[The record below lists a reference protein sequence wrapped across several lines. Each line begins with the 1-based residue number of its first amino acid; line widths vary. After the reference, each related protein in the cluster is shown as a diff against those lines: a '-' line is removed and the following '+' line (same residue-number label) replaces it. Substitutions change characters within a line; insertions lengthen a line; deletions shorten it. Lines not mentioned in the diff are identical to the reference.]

1 MAINGSTEL
10 RLVVGPSERD
20 PLVDAPATL
29 DQQNRRTLGA
39 NTEHGA
45 MPVVVFLSVAFAL
58 WAILAMAWG
67 QTLGRVITVPFVA
80 VTIAAAVLA
89 LTTLGHAK
97 RHGLRIV
104 ATVGDGVSVA
114 VTAVLVFAAR
124 GLVNWPFLSP
134 LTVADDAARHFGMV
148 NWIAAHGS
156 LPNVRTPELLQF
168 SEYPMSAHYLAA
180 TIARTFGAIPLRVA
194 NMAALGTTYGLWMVL
209 GSAVAF
215 AWKRVRPHSPRWQ
228 QVLAAATVPL
238 TGYATFTL
246 SLWAVTASYFYAQVL
261 GLWFA
266 AIVVAIILTN
276 PHAALG
282 ATLGATAKKRTFN
295 RALPSWWAVFAVL
308 MLGPS
313 LVYPLHLVLTPAVV
327 LSVVV
332 VERRASTAAL
342 LALGMAAI
350 GLGVQLPWLGA
361 ATKMSQEEG
370 SILQPS
376 FANLG
381 GLTVLLL
388 VGAGLVLVW
397 RTRTETVSVLSVVL
411 GAAQVGALALAHSAG
426 LVSRYTSIKVI
437 SSLLPGIVVLAAF
450 GSVSLAESLAQLLE
464 GFLAR
469 SLAPKGPAASFTES
483 VAGVAELVADGAVE
497 KRPAE
502 LSGDANVARKDGIQ
516 TVQDLKA
523 KRGLGGRLIP
533 SFAPAL
539 AGLLV
544 AFALVHA
551 IRFPPLTGL
560 TRPLVSA
567 DGYRVSRWASAHV
580 DPNQVGIVAPG
591 IEAYAL
597 WWTALDRKKDLAIL
611 RRMQPSST
619 QWSEWPEKSTNRY
632 LIVITKGQAIS
643 FAARTGVKVVF
654 RSGDAVLL
662 ERSS

>member
-1 MAINGSTEL
+1 
-10 RLVVGPSERD
+10 
-20 PLVDAPATL
+20 
-29 DQQNRRTLGA
+29 
-39 NTEHGA
+39 
-45 MPVVVFLSVAFAL
+45 
-58 WAILAMAWG
+58 
-67 QTLGRVITVPFVA
+67 
-80 VTIAAAVLA
+80 
-89 LTTLGHAK
+89 
-97 RHGLRIV
+97 
-104 ATVGDGVSVA
+104 
-114 VTAVLVFAAR
+114 
-124 GLVNWPFLSP
+124 
-134 LTVADDAARHFGMV
+134 
-148 NWIAAHGS
+148 
-156 LPNVRTPELLQF
+156 
-168 SEYPMSAHYLAA
+168 
-180 TIARTFGAIPLRVA
+180 
-194 NMAALGTTYGLWMVL
+194 
-209 GSAVAF
+209 
-215 AWKRVRPHSPRWQ
+215 
-228 QVLAAATVPL
+228 
-238 TGYATFTL
+238 
-246 SLWAVTASYFYAQVL
+246 
-261 GLWFA
+261 
-266 AIVVAIILTN
+266 
-276 PHAALG
+276 
-282 ATLGATAKKRTFN
+282 
-295 RALPSWWAVFAVL
+295 
-308 MLGPS
+308 
-313 LVYPLHLVLTPAVV
+313 
-327 LSVVV
+327 
-332 VERRASTAAL
+332 
-342 LALGMAAI
+342 
-350 GLGVQLPWLGA
+350 
-361 ATKMSQEEG
+361 
-370 SILQPS
+370 
-376 FANLG
+376 
-381 GLTVLLL
+381 
-388 VGAGLVLVW
+388 
-397 RTRTETVSVLSVVL
+397 VL

-450 GSVSLAESLAQLLE
+450 GAVSLAESLAEVLA

-469 SLAPKGPAASFTES
+469 SLARKRPAASVAEPAARVS
-483 VAGVAELVADGAVE
+483 VAHVGAAGVAELVADGAVE

>member
-10 RLVVGPSERD
+10 RLTGGPSERD

-29 DQQNRRTLGA
+29 DQQNRRTPRS
-39 NTEHGA
+39 NIEHGA
-45 MPVVVFLSVAFAL
+45 MPVGVFVSVAFAL
-58 WAILAMAWG
+58 WATLAMAWG

-80 VTIAAAVLA
+80 VTIAAVVLA
-89 LTTLGHAK
+89 LMILGHAK
-97 RHGLRIV
+97 RQGLRIV

-114 VTAVLVFAAR
+114 VTGVLVFAAR
-124 GLVNWPFLSP
+124 ELINWPFLSP

-156 LPNVRTPELLQF
+156 LPNARTPELLQF

-180 TIARTFGAIPLRVA
+180 TIARTFGVIPLRVA
-194 NMAALGTTYGLWMVL
+194 NMAALGTTYGLWMIL

-215 AWKRVRPHSPRWQ
+215 AWKRIRPHSPRWQ
-228 QVLAAATVPL
+228 QALAAATVPF

-246 SLWAVTASYFYAQVL
+246 SLWAVTASYFYAQVV

-266 AIVVAIILTN
+266 AVVVALILTN
-276 PHAALG
+276 PHAV
-282 ATLGATAKKRTFN
+282 LGATAKKRTFN
-295 RALPSWWAVFAVL
+295 RTLPSWWPVFALL

-332 VERRASTAAL
+332 VERRASTAAI

-350 GLGVQLPWLGA
+350 GLGVQLPFLGA

-397 RTRTETVSVLSVVL
+397 RTRTETVSVLSIAL
-411 GAAQVGALALAHSAG
+411 GGAQVGALALAHAAG
-426 LVSRYTSIKVI
+426 LVSQYTSIKVI

-450 GSVSLAESLAQLLE
+450 GSISLAESLARSLE
-464 GFLAR
+464 GFLAG
-469 SLAPKGPAASFTES
+469 SP
-483 VAGVAELVADGAVE
+483 
-497 KRPAE
+497 
-502 LSGDANVARKDGIQ
+502 ARK
-516 TVQDLKA
+516 LPA
-523 KRGLGGRLIP
+523 
-533 SFAPAL
+533 AL

-619 QWSEWPEKSTNRY
+619 QWSEWPAKSTERY
-632 LIVITKGQAIS
+632 LIVVSKGQATS
-643 FAARTGVKVVF
+643 FAARRGVKVVF